1 MKYYKNKY
9 SFEKMCQILK
19 VDRSSYYKWLK
30 KGKSKRQL
38 YNEELL
44 VLIRQEYIKSGCL
57 YGSQRITAILKK
69 NNVACSRPRVEGGYK
84 SRVEG
89 KREIFEYIV

>member
-44 VLIRQEYIKSGCL
+44 VLIKSGCL
-57 YGSQRITAILKK
+57 YGSPSLTAIETTMKALR
-69 NNVACSRPRVEGGYK
+69 NACIKRRPNSG
-84 SRVEG
+84 
-89 KREIFEYIV
+89 F